1 MLIDNSLR
9 RRWGF
14 IPHQSNSSSEEELI
28 TDSDLGI
35 NLASNRELQHKFRV
49 SAEEWLGTWRVTE

>member
-14 IPHQSNSSSEEELI
+14 IPHQSNSGLDEELL
-28 TDSDLGI
+28 TDSDLGGPI
-35 NLASNRELQHKFRV
+35 TSNRDTQLKFRV
-49 SAEEWLGTWRVTE
+49 SAEEWLGTWRVIE

>member
-1 MLIDNSLR
+1 MILLQTVPRSIDLEKL
-9 RRWGF
+9 
-14 IPHQSNSSSEEELI
+14 EEELI

-35 NLASNRELQHKFRV
+35 NLASNRELQNKFRV

>member
-14 IPHQSNSSSEEELI
+14 IPNQSNSGVEEELMN
-28 TDSDLGI
+28 DSDRSDTMTSSRDI
-35 NLASNRELQHKFRV
+35 QNKFRV